1 MPTVC
6 CPVAP
11 PPLGPPLAFAT
22 IIEKDEVVVWCCMS
36 KLGVEGAKGVNRKE
50 LVTDEDELAPVP
62 IPVPPPKPLG
72 DDEGTR

>member
-1 MPTVC
+1 
-6 CPVAP
+6 
-11 PPLGPPLAFAT
+11 
-22 IIEKDEVVVWCCMS
+22 MS

-62 IPVPPPKPLG
+62 VPVPPPIPEG